1 MSETRNETY
10 YLPIRLPKRETEIFC
25 QSILTMELSQYD
37 NNVSAMFVKY
47 LINNFLF
54 SFLSLCL
61 FQKRVRWCETY
72 GSHLMKMN
80 FRFFLVENCCYAILN
95 YLHII
100 FFYDC
105 LYKYSLGIKWFFRTP
120 FPSNIEPFS
129 ILVDTF
135 ITVRHDKIEA
145 QFFFCWSPSG

>member
-1 MSETRNETY
+1 MSGTRNETY

-61 FQKRVRWCETY
+61 FQKRVR
-72 GSHLMKMN
+72 
-80 FRFFLVENCCYAILN
+80 
-95 YLHII
+95 
-100 FFYDC
+100 
-105 LYKYSLGIKWFFRTP
+105 
-120 FPSNIEPFS
+120 
-129 ILVDTF
+129 
-135 ITVRHDKIEA
+135 
-145 QFFFCWSPSG
+145 